1 MAEMIELV
9 DILVLKLDIL
19 RLTDHHNRPDKNNN
33 NQYEWFVFFGL
44 KQKYKSKFC
53 IVILFSRIFIGSNVI
68 DAGARLS
75 DSQYWFIKIR
85 FLNDDRYNNKYVIII
100 HVVILSSSYLWN

>member
-1 MAEMIELV
+1 MNDL
-9 DILVLKLDIL
+9 
-19 RLTDHHNRPDKNNN
+19 
-33 NQYEWFVFFGL
+33 FFFCL

-53 IVILFSRIFIGSNVI
+53 IVILFSQIFIGSNVI

-100 HVVILSSSYLWN
+100 HVVILNSSYL